1 MPDMEQLIDELKL
14 EFSKTSE
21 EKRYLQSFI
30 DGKNRARKEIV
41 VISIIAFIFSLV
53 ITYYK

>member
-21 EKRYLQSFI
+21 EKRYLQGFI

-41 VISIIAFIFSLV
+41 IISIIVFIFSLV
-53 ITYYK
+53 IICYK

>member
-1 MPDMEQLIDELKL
+1 MPDMERLTDELKL

-21 EKRYLQSFI
+21 EKRYLQGFI
-30 DGKNRARKEIV
+30 ASKNRARKEIV

>member
-21 EKRYLQSFI
+21 EKRYLQGFI

-41 VISIIAFIFSLV
+41 IISIIVFIFSLV
-53 ITYYK
+53 ITCYK